1 MTRWRRLPGALWL
14 LYFALR
20 NAARAVYYLGA
31 IPPVWGEEGIHGPW
45 TYLGVAALVWAL
57 AFGAAAGLWWRRGS
71 SVASWIVGGMFLYQ
85 IHIWVH
91 RLFLMRSPFIA
102 GSHGFALLIS
112 LLTFLLTVKVLGGI
126 SPPRRG
132 M

>member
-20 NAARAVYYLGA
+20 NGVRAVYYLGM
-31 IPPVWGEEGIHGPW
+31 IPPAWAEEGLHGPW
-45 TYLGVAALVWAL
+45 TYLGVAALIWAL
-57 AFGAAAGLWWRRGS
+57 AFGAAAGFWWRSGS
-71 SVASWIVGGMFLYQ
+71 PAARWILGGMLLYQ
-85 IHIWVH
+85 VHIWAH

-112 LLTFLLTVKVLGGI
+112 LLTLLLTIGALGGI
-126 SPPRRG
+126 PWPRRG
-132 M
+132 A